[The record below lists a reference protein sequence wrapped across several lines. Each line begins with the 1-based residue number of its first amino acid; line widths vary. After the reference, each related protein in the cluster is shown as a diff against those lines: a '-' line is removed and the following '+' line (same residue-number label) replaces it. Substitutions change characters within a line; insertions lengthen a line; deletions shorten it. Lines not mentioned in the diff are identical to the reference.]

1 MAQTPNSGDAALG
14 LAQRALETPR
24 LWLRPLAE
32 GDVSAM
38 WSVNSDPQVTRF
50 LPYTAWTCSDDAQA
64 WYQRMEGRIQRGE
77 ITYNVMV
84 DKSTGAVVGGTL
96 LMNWDP
102 QVRKLEVGYAMARSH
117 QGRGLMQEAVR
128 AEIDD
133 AFLRWDLRRL
143 EAHIDARNQAS
154 RVLVERLGFRCEAV
168 LRDAWCDNAGALTDA
183 TIYGL
188 LRREWQTLAKNT
200 S

>member
-1 MAQTPNSGDAALG
+1 MAQAPNSVTTALG
-14 LAQRALETPR
+14 LTQRALETPR
-24 LWLRPLAE
+24 LWLRPLTA
-32 GDVSAM
+32 GDVAAM
-38 WSVNSDPQVTRF
+38 WAVNSDPHVTRF
-50 LPYTAWTCSDDAQA
+50 LPYAAWTCSDDAQA

-96 LMNWDP
+96 LMNWDR

-133 AFLRWDLRRL
+133 AFTRWDLRRL
-143 EAHIDARNQAS
+143 EAHIDARNLAS
-154 RVLVERLGFRCEAV
+154 RALVERLGFRCEAV
-168 LRDAWCDNAGALTDA
+168 LRDAWCDNVGALTDA

-188 LRREWQTLAKNT
+188 LRREWRA
-200 S
+200 